1 MNSLA
6 TMRVESLIVG
16 KQQMRKEI
24 ILFVTLVSLLAI
36 LLVSLLVGMSEDAK
50 FFSQY
55 FVWLYGINLVVGAVL
70 LLVIIVLVVTLTI
83 RWRQG
88 YFGTRLIAKL
98 AMIFGLVGVLPGAIL
113 YSGSLQFVGRSIDT
127 WFNVNVESALEAG
140 LNLGRYSFEVG
151 QDDFLERGLALSILA
166 HKKNAR
172 NSEELSKL
180 CTVMPVD
187 SVELIN
193 QDGKVLA
200 SHFCNSIGT

>member
-98 AMIFGLVGVLPGAIL
+98 AMIFGLVGV
-113 YSGSLQFVGRSIDT
+113 
-127 WFNVNVESALEAG
+127 
-140 LNLGRYSFEVG
+140 
-151 QDDFLERGLALSILA
+151 
-166 HKKNAR
+166 
-172 NSEELSKL
+172 
-180 CTVMPVD
+180 
-187 SVELIN
+187 
-193 QDGKVLA
+193 
-200 SHFCNSIGT
+200 

>member
-6 TMRVESLIVG
+6 TMPVESLIVG

-55 FVWLYGINLVVGAVL
+55 FVWLYGINLVVGAIL

-83 RWRQG
+83 RWRQR

-113 YSGSLQFVGRSIDT
+113 YSVSLQFVGRSIDT

-151 QDDFLERGLALSILA
+151 QEDFLERGLALSILVQ
-166 HKKNAR
+166 KK
-172 NSEELSKL
+172 K
-180 CTVMPVD
+180 CP
-187 SVELIN
+187 
-193 QDGKVLA
+193 K
-200 SHFCNSIGT
+200 F

>member
-113 YSGSLQFVGRSIDT
+113 YSVSLQFVGRSIDT

-172 NSEELSKL
+172 NSEDLSKL

-187 SVELIN
+187 TVELIN

-200 SHFCNSIGT
+200 SHFCN